1 MALTSSGF
9 IDMGGASAQVAFAP
23 NQTETARHAEDLMLL
38 RLRTLDGIEKEY
50 QIFVSTWLGYGANE
64 ARRRYI
70 QELEK
75 LSKSTD
81 PFLRDPCLPKGL
93 ELPVENSKFSLLGT
107 GSLEECL
114 NLQTPL
120 LAKDLDCHDDP
131 CLFGGVHAPAIDFDV
146 NHFIGVSEYWHTTND
161 VFDMGGA
168 YDYATYSSKVEQF
181 CSRKW
186 DDIVLDLKRHK
197 WGKKLDEEK
206 IRMVCFKAAWM
217 MNVLHDG
224 FGVPRLT
231 REFDTPPASS
241 HNSTQD
247 LIDSAKNHGFLEPFQ
262 SVERI
267 RGVEV
272 SWTLGKMVLYASS
285 TVDSINVPSTE
296 EPDELDVKYMVGFGP
311 NNNRLYTDGEFYAP
325 TGSVVDVAPEGAL
338 SRLTEVLGHRVPGLL
353 LFFTMICVAIWL
365 VIGKDRRN
373 RLLSATIRKWFKK
386 RRKVM
391 GASGI
396 YERLEAGDVEDDFEE
411 GEVGGRAWALQ
422 ELRPPKSQMA
432 VASVSGSASPRFDA
446 GVMGGSSLGR
456 SESRERLPSRPVSR
470 SDLAR
475 R

>member
-1 MALTSSGF
+1 
-9 IDMGGASAQVAFAP
+9 MGGASAQVAFAP
-23 NQTETARHAEDLMLL
+23 NQTETARHAEDLMFL

-50 QIFVSTWLGYGANE
+50 RIFVSTWLGYGANE
-64 ARRRYI
+64 ARRRYL

-75 LSKSTD
+75 LSKSVD
-81 PFLRDPCLPKGL
+81 PILRDPCLPEGL
-93 ELPVENSKFSLLGT
+93 ELPTDNSKITLLGT

-120 LAKDLDCHDDP
+120 LAKDMDCHDDP

-161 VFDMGGA
+161 VFDMGGT
-168 YDYATYSSKVEQF
+168 YDYATYSSKVERF

-186 DDIVLDLKRHK
+186 EDILLDLKRHK

-206 IRMVCFKAAWM
+206 IRIVCFKAAWM

-285 TVDSINVPSTE
+285 TVDRANSPPST
-296 EPDELDVKYMVGFGP
+296 DADVVDAKNMVGFGP
-311 NNNRLYTDGEFYAP
+311 NNDRLYTDGEFYAP
-325 TGSVVDVAPEGAL
+325 TGSVVPVSPASRL
-338 SRLTEVLGHRVPGLL
+338 SRLTESFGSRVPGLL
-353 LFFTMICVAIWL
+353 LFFTMICVALWL

-373 RLLSATIRKWFKK
+373 RILASTTRKWFKP
-386 RRKVM
+386 RRKIM
-391 GASGI
+391 GATGI
-396 YERLEAGDVEDDFEE
+396 YERLEAGEIEDEYDQSV
-411 GEVGGRAWALQ
+411 VGGRAWALQ
-422 ELRPPKSQMA
+422 ELKPP
-432 VASVSGSASPRFDA
+432 VR
-446 GVMGGSSLGR
+446 
-456 SESRERLPSRPVSR
+456 
-470 SDLAR
+470 
-475 R
+475 